1 MLKKPAVLLVE
12 KAGGKVE
19 TIAGELGEI
28 YSAARELRNET
39 NDSGNPD
46 SILRIMALSGRGVR
60 AEYKFKDAIRS
71 QPVES
76 ETVIDNGEGGEGG
89 EGGEAEAKELRKILR
104 DAGVSYSPR
113 AGLDHLRKQV
123 AELKGE

>member
-46 SILRIMALSGRGVR
+46 SILRIMAMSGRGVR

-76 ETVIDNGEGGEGG
+76 ESVVDKTEDD
-89 EGGEAEAKELRKILR
+89 EAEAKELRKILR
-104 DAGVSYSPR
+104 DASISYSPR

>member
-46 SILRIMALSGRGVR
+46 SILRIMAVSGRGVR

-71 QPVES
+71 QPDES
-76 ETVIDNGEGGEGG
+76 ETVIDNGEGG

-113 AGLDHLRKQV
+113 ARLDHLRKQV

>member
-89 EGGEAEAKELRKILR
+89 EAEAKELRKILR

>member
-46 SILRIMALSGRGVR
+46 SILRIMAMSGRGVR

-76 ETVIDNGEGGEGG
+76 ETVIDNGEGGEA
-89 EGGEAEAKELRKILR
+89 GEAEAKELRKILR

-123 AELKGE
+123 ADLKGE

>member
-46 SILRIMALSGRGVR
+46 SILRIMAVSGRGVR

-71 QPVES
+71 QPDES
-76 ETVIDNGEGGEGG
+76 ETVIDNGEGG

>member
-46 SILRIMALSGRGVR
+46 SILRIMAMSGRGVR

-76 ETVIDNGEGGEGG
+76 ETVIDKVDGGEGD
-89 EGGEAEAKELRKILR
+89 EDEAKELRKILR

>member
-46 SILRIMALSGRGVR
+46 SILRIMAMSGRGVR

-76 ETVIDNGEGGEGG
+76 EAVIDNGEGG

>member
-46 SILRIMALSGRGVR
+46 SILRIMAMSGRGVR

-76 ETVIDNGEGGEGG
+76 ETVIDKGDGGEGD
-89 EGGEAEAKELRKILR
+89 EAEAKELRKALR

-113 AGLDHLRKQV
+113 AGLDHLRRQV
-123 AELKGE
+123 ADLKGE

>member
-76 ETVIDNGEGGEGG
+76 ETVVDNPEGD
-89 EGGEAEAKELRKILR
+89 EAEAKELRKTLR

-113 AGLDHLRKQV
+113 AGLDHLRKRV

>member
-46 SILRIMALSGRGVR
+46 SILRIMAMSVRGVR

-76 ETVIDNGEGGEGG
+76 ETVIDNGEGG

>member
-46 SILRIMALSGRGVR
+46 SILRIMAMSGRGVR
-60 AEYKFKDAIRS
+60 AEYKFKGAIRS

-76 ETVIDNGEGGEGG
+76 ETVIDNGEGGEGD
-89 EGGEAEAKELRKILR
+89 EDEAKELRKILR

>member
-46 SILRIMALSGRGVR
+46 SILRIMAMSGRGVR

-76 ETVIDNGEGGEGG
+76 ETVIDNGDGGEGD
-89 EGGEAEAKELRKILR
+89 EAEAKELRKILR

-123 AELKGE
+123 ADLKGK

>member
-28 YSAARELRNET
+28 YSAARELRSET

-46 SILRIMALSGRGVR
+46 SILRIMAMSGRGVR

-76 ETVIDNGEGGEGG
+76 ETVIDNGEGG

>member
-46 SILRIMALSGRGVR
+46 SILRIMAMSGRGVR

-76 ETVIDNGEGGEGG
+76 ETVIDNGEGG

>member
-1 MLKKPAVLLVE
+1 MLKKPAVPLVE

-46 SILRIMALSGRGVR
+46 SILRIMAFSGRGVR

-76 ETVIDNGEGGEGG
+76 ETVIDKVDGGEGD
-89 EGGEAEAKELRKILR
+89 EDEAKELRKILR

>member
-46 SILRIMALSGRGVR
+46 SILRIMAMSGRGVR

-76 ETVIDNGEGGEGG
+76 ETVIDNGEGGD
-89 EGGEAEAKELRKILR
+89 GGEAEAKELRKILR

>member
-76 ETVIDNGEGGEGG
+76 ETVIDNGEGGE
-89 EGGEAEAKELRKILR
+89 AEAKELRKILR

>member
-89 EGGEAEAKELRKILR
+89 EAEAKELRKILR

-123 AELKGE
+123 AGLKGE

>member
-46 SILRIMALSGRGVR
+46 SILRIMAVSGRGVR

-89 EGGEAEAKELRKILR
+89 EDEAKELRKILR

>member
-60 AEYKFKDAIRS
+60 AEYKFKGAIRS

-76 ETVIDNGEGGEGG
+76 ETVIDNGEGGEHQPQQYEVAFGG
-89 EGGEAEAKELRKILR
+89 IRHGAE
-104 DAGVSYSPR
+104 YFPTNP
-113 AGLDHLRKQV
+113 
-123 AELKGE
+123 

>member
-12 KAGGKVE
+12 KAGGRVE

-46 SILRIMALSGRGVR
+46 SILRIMAMSGRGVR

-76 ETVIDNGEGGEGG
+76 ESVVDKTEDD
-89 EGGEAEAKELRKILR
+89 EAEAKELRKILR

>member
-46 SILRIMALSGRGVR
+46 SILRIMAMSGRGVR

-71 QPVES
+71 QSVES
-76 ETVIDNGEGGEGG
+76 ETVIDNGEGG

>member
-76 ETVIDNGEGGEGG
+76 ETVIDKVDGGEGD
-89 EGGEAEAKELRKILR
+89 EDEAKELRKILR